1 MLKNY
6 IKIALRNLIKQKSY
20 SLINI
25 AGLAIGLTC
34 AILIL
39 LYVQFELSY
48 DRFHDNADRVY
59 RITWMSGNPQT
70 RTPHPMALAM
80 AQDFPEVTEATT
92 LSPIWGPGLTRPKL
106 SVRYE
111 DKRFDEPGFYS
122 ADSTF
127 FKVFSF
133 KLLRGDPETALKIPG
148 GVVITEEIAEKY
160 FGDDDPLNKILVLE
174 YGRRFDMTVTGVMEN
189 IPRNS
194 HFDFD
199 FLISYVSLKPMDSGS
214 YYTWADFGH
223 YNYVVLADGA
233 DPKAVEAKIPDW
245 FQGYVKWPED
255 SYQSLKRGEN
265 RLALQPVTNIHLHS
279 HLRWELEPN
288 SDIAYIYIFSAAA
301 VFILIIA
308 CVNFMNLATA
318 RSASRAKEVGLRKVV
333 GAQRSALVSQFLG
346 ESLLMTAA
354 AMLMSV
360 AFVELLLPAFNNLTD
375 LQLELNVL
383 ENFPMLLALIAI
395 TVVVGVLAGS
405 YPAFYLS
412 AFQPIQVI
420 AGKVHRGIKG
430 AAFRKI
436 LVVTQFSISIALI
449 AAAAIVS
456 SQLDYL
462 RNKKL
467 GFEPEQV
474 LVIPIKDPS
483 LRSQYEFIKAELL
496 RNPNVLHASAV
507 SNVPGSRFN
516 QNSIRW
522 AEMEDDVDVSQA
534 RVDFD
539 FLPTLGIKLKDGR
552 NFSKEFATDVN
563 QAFILNE
570 TAARQFNWDSAIDKE
585 ITWFDDDNT
594 RVGKVIGVVED
605 FHYQSLHRGIDPL
618 ILHVLPEGF
627 NSMLVKLSTNDLTA
641 TLDFVQQK
649 WSTFD
654 PGHTFEFTFL
664 SEDFNQLYRSEE
676 KMQSIV
682 GYFTSLAI
690 FIACLGLLGLASYSA
705 ERRTKEIGV
714 RKVLGA
720 SVWGIV
726 RLLSKEFLILV
737 VLANVIA
744 WPLAYWLMNDWL
756 QDFAYRVNVGVGTFV
771 LAGLA
776 AAVIA
781 LLTVSTQA
789 IRAALT
795 NPVEALKYE

>member
-6 IKIALRNLIKQKSY
+6 VKIALRNLIKQKSY

-48 DRFHDNADRVY
+48 DRFHDHADRLY
-59 RITWMSGNPQT
+59 RIAWMSGNPQT

-133 KLLRGDPETALKIPG
+133 NLLRGDPERALKVPG
-148 GVVITEEIAEKY
+148 GVVITEEIAKKY
-160 FGDDDPLNKILVLE
+160 FGDEDPLNKILVLE
-174 YGRRFDMTVTGVMEN
+174 HGQRFDMTVTGVMQN
-189 IPRNS
+189 LPRNS
-194 HFDFD
+194 HFHFD
-199 FLISYVSLKPMDSGS
+199 FLISYVTLKPLEDGS
-214 YYTWADFGH
+214 YYTWEDFGH
-223 YNYVVLADGA
+223 YNYIVLAPGA
-233 DPKAVEAKIPDW
+233 DPKQVEAKIPDW
-245 FQGYVKWPED
+245 FQGYVNWPDEW
-255 SYQSLKRGEN
+255 YQSLKSGEN
-265 RLALQPVTNIHLHS
+265 RLALQPVTDIHLHS
-279 HLRWELEPN
+279 HLKWELEPN

-301 VFILIIA
+301 IFILVIA

-333 GAQRSALVSQFLG
+333 GAQRSALINQFLG
-346 ESLLMTAA
+346 ESLLMTAG
-354 AMLMSV
+354 AMLISV
-360 AFVELLLPAFNNLTD
+360 ALVELLLPSFNGLTD

-383 ENFPMLLALIAI
+383 ENVPLFIALLAI
-395 TVVVGVLAGS
+395 TLVVGVLAGS
-405 YPAFYLS
+405 YPAFFLS
-412 AFQPIQVI
+412 GFQPIQVI
-420 AGKVHRGIKG
+420 AGKIHRGKQG
-430 AAFRKI
+430 ASFRKI
-436 LVVTQFSISIALI
+436 LVVTQFAISIALI

-456 SQLDYL
+456 AQLEYL
-462 RNKKL
+462 RNNKL

-474 LVIPIKDPS
+474 LVIPMKDPS
-483 LRSQYEFIKAELL
+483 LRSQYESIKAELL
-496 RNPNVLHASAV
+496 RNPNVLRASAV
-507 SNVPGSRFN
+507 SNVPGSRYN
-516 QNSIRW
+516 QNQIHW
-522 AEMEDDVDVSQA
+522 VGMEDDVDVSQA

-539 FLPTLGIKLKDGR
+539 FLTTLKIKLKAGR
-552 NFSKEFATDVN
+552 DFSKEFATDVDH
-563 QAFILNE
+563 AFILNE
-570 TAARQFNWDSAIDKE
+570 TAARQFNWDSPLEKE
-585 ITWFDDDNT
+585 ITWYDDDNT

-605 FHYQSLHRGIDPL
+605 FHFQSLHRGIEPL

-627 NSMLVKLSTNDLTA
+627 NSMLVKLNTTDLSA
-641 TLDFVQQK
+641 ALNFIEQK
-649 WSTFD
+649 WGAFD

-664 SEDFNQLYRSEE
+664 NEDFNQLYRSEE

-682 GYFTSLAI
+682 GYFTFLAI

-744 WPLAYWLMNDWL
+744 WPLAYWLMHDWL
-756 QDFAYRVNVGVGTFV
+756 QDFAYRVTIGFGTFF
-771 LAGLA
+771 LAGIS

-781 LLTVSTQA
+781 LLTVATQA

-795 NPVEALKYE
+795 NPVEALRYE